1 MLGQLMALV
10 FICGCLWI
18 AALEVAAAMAIQTAR
33 DSQTGGGRWYKFWGF
48 WLSEVG
54 LMFEN
59 YLNKSD
65 RGRGLLTELLTWV
78 WLHAGKEMCLSRKN
92 TANSPP
98 PTHIHT
104 PYMFE
109 ESLEKVLI
117 YITDLHNT
125 FTRKRSGVEKR

>member
-1 MLGQLMALV
+1 MGN
-10 FICGCLWI
+10 ICRNWWLLWVLCMSRNWVHLKGI
-18 AALEVAAAMAIQTAR
+18 SWLQ
-33 DSQTGGGRWYKFWGF
+33 DSQTDGGRWYRFWGL
-48 WLSEVG
+48 W

-125 FTRKRSGVEKR
+125 FTRSATDFV

>member
-1 MLGQLMALV
+1 MV
-10 FICGCLWI
+10 FGWEIFAGTGGYCGF
-18 AALEVAAAMAIQTAR
+18 LEWAEIGFILKGISWLQ
-33 DSQTGGGRWYKFWGF
+33 DSQTSAGCWYRFWRF

-65 RGRGLLTELLTWV
+65 RGKGLLTELLTWV
-78 WLHAGKEMCLSRKN
+78 WLNAGKEMCMSKKN
-92 TANSPP
+92 TTN
-98 PTHIHT
+98 
-104 PYMFE
+104 MFQ

-125 FTRKRSGVEKR
+125 FTRSTTDFA